1 MQVTALTS
9 TYTGSQRQQN
19 DLLFGDKNAK
29 KRDFEDF
36 LYAPSKAGAAMEPTP
51 EELEDALERTIARME
66 TLLGVEVAESVVTEN
81 GSVDLV
87 RLAQVMNA
95 AERPYA
101 NSGQNTYVNAP
112 QMVNLIA

>member
-19 DLLFGDKNAK
+19 DLLFSDNGK
-29 KRDFEDF
+29 KRNFEDYLF
-36 LYAPSKAGAAMEPTP
+36 SPSKAGAAMEPTP
-51 EELEDALERTIARME
+51 EEMDAALERTIARME
-66 TLLGVEVAESVVTEN
+66 ILLGAEVAESVVTEN

-95 AERPYA
+95 AERPYT
-101 NSGQNTYVNAP
+101 NSSQNTYVNAP

>member
-19 DLLFGDKNAK
+19 DLLFSDNGK
-29 KRDFEDF
+29 KRNFEDYLF
-36 LYAPSKAGAAMEPTP
+36 SPSKAGAAMEPTP
-51 EELEDALERTIARME
+51 EEMEDALERTIARME
-66 TLLGVEVAESVVTEN
+66 TLLGAEVAESVVTES

-101 NSGQNTYVNAP
+101 NSGQLTYVNAP